1 MLLSQVILETYGW
14 RKVAAK
20 ITPPMQALE
29 LLLFSQL
36 CIYVG
41 GLQNIFSKSDKYNL
55 FDPCKE
61 TAYIPL
67 DEGTMHG

>member
-1 MLLSQVILETYGW
+1 ME
-14 RKVAAK
+14 KVAAK
-20 ITPPMQALE
+20 ITPTMQALE
-29 LLLFSQL
+29 WLLFSQL
-36 CIYVG
+36 YMYV

-67 DEGTMHG
+67 DEGAMHG